1 MEIRE
6 NTMQVLELTQQ
17 FKHNQIQ
24 NLFSIVME
32 KMKKILQSQHLV
44 CLSLNLLNQVVI
56 QQMKK

>member
-32 KMKKILQSQHLV
+32 KMKKILQNQHLV